1 MSKMTY
7 YSSAKKWGE
16 ALPIGNGKL
25 AGMVY
30 GGIGRERIDIND
42 ATLWSGYPRDYTNPK
57 SAELLDEAR
66 ELVYKGENAK
76 ADEFVKKNMHGEYS
90 ESYLPLG
97 RILIS
102 TDRKEKDNY
111 SRILDIDKAILSVAN
126 GKDTR
131 ESFISYPDDAMFYR
145 MNFADKAKVSIKLYS
160 PLKSNVSMYKDAL
173 CLSGY
178 APDHVVPNYVIG
190 ALRPIKYNE
199 CKAMAFGMICRVE
212 TDGRVKIARKSII
225 IDDATDI
232 LITIRT
238 QTGFKGSDVMPER
251 DIERIKRMLEDSPI
265 ISFSDYEKVKQ
276 RHIKDYTDIYGRH
289 ALELECEEEEKDVL
303 SLLKKA
309 KKGEI
314 DTALVKL
321 LYDYGKYMIVSG
333 SRDSQPLNLQGQWN
347 KSIRPPWSSN
357 LTTNINFQMNYWG
370 AAACNLTECIE
381 PFFNAAQ
388 EILQCGI
395 KTARINYNADGFACN
410 HNVDIWRMTTPVK
423 GNPAYMFAPLCGA
436 WIANEAYAHTITSYG
451 CVDNRI
457 VDITQQASRFCL
469 DYLTPHEGKLVTCPS
484 GSAEAEFFVGSKRCA
499 LDYASALEMGI
510 IKQCLMNCMEA
521 TRNNELKKRCE
532 TALDSLY
539 GYTTVYGRLN
549 EWHDDKPIVEK
560 GHRHFSPL
568 YGLYP
573 AKAMRFYA
581 DRELVKA
588 AESLLDYRMS
598 HAHNSIGWSA
608 AWAMCLY
615 ARLHRSEDVMKIL
628 CGMMAN
634 SLFSN
639 LFGFHPPTY
648 FQIDGNLGFVAAIN
662 EMLFYEEG
670 GIIDLLP
677 ACPDSWQCGKV
688 RGHKIN
694 GIELNIEWRNGR
706 VVSITADK
714 PIRVNSVNVADT
726 VFLDNVK
733 LVKRI

>member
-1 MSKMTY
+1 MSKMIY
-7 YSSAKKWGE
+7 HSPAKKWGE

-30 GGIGRERIDIND
+30 GGIEKERIDIND
-42 ATLWSGYPRDYTNPK
+42 ATLWSGFPRDYTNPK

-76 ADEFVKKNMHGEYS
+76 ADEFVKTNMHGEYS

-97 RILIS
+97 KILIS
-102 TDRKEKDNY
+102 TDRKEKENY
-111 SRILDIDKAILSVAN
+111 TRTLDIDKAVLSVVS
-126 GKDTR
+126 GGDTR
-131 ESFISYPDDAMFYR
+131 ESFISYPDEAMFYR
-145 MNFADKAKVSIKLYS
+145 MKFADKSKVSIKLYS
-160 PLKSNVSMYKDAL
+160 PLKSTVSMYKDAL

-199 CKAMAFGMICRVE
+199 SKAMAFGMICRVE

-225 IDDATDI
+225 IDGATDI

-238 QTGFKGSDVMPER
+238 QTGFKGCDVMPER
-251 DIERIKRMLEDSPI
+251 DIEGIKSALIKRPTVSFCDYDSI
-265 ISFSDYEKVKQ
+265 KQ
-276 RHIKDYTDIYGRH
+276 RHIEDYRAIFSRH
-289 ALELECEEEEKDVL
+289 TLELDYKQQNVP
-303 SLLKKA
+303 SLLKKV

-370 AAACNLTECIE
+370 AAACNLAECIK
-381 PFFNAAQ
+381 PFYTAVE
-388 EILQCGI
+388 EISHCGV

-423 GNPAYMFAPLCGA
+423 GNPAYTYAPLCGA
-436 WIANEAYAHTITSYG
+436 WIANEAYAHTMTSYG
-451 CVDNRI
+451 CVDKRI

-484 GSAEAEFFVGSKRCA
+484 GSAEAEFFVGAKRCA
-499 LDYASALEMGI
+499 LDYASALDMGI
-510 IKQCLMNCMEA
+510 VKQCLMNCIES
-521 TRNNELKKRCE
+521 THDEELKHRCE

-539 GYTTVYGRLN
+539 AYTTVYGRLN

-573 AKAMRFYA
+573 AKVMRFYA

-615 ARLHRSEDVMKIL
+615 ARLHRSKDVMKIMG
-628 CGMMAN
+628 GMMAN
-634 SLFSN
+634 SLFEN

-677 ACPDSWQCGKV
+677 ALPDNWQHGAVK
-688 RGHKIN
+688 GHKIN
-694 GIELNIEWRNGR
+694 GIELNIEWRNGK
-706 VVSITADK
+706 VIVISADK
-714 PIRVNSVNVADT
+714 PIRVNGVNVADT
-726 VFLDNVK
+726 ALLNNVK
-733 LVKRI
+733 IVKRI

>member
-1 MSKMTY
+1 MSKMIY
-7 YSSAKKWGE
+7 YSPAKKWGE

-30 GGIGRERIDIND
+30 GGIEKERIDIND
-42 ATLWSGYPRDYTNPK
+42 ATLWSGFPRDYTNPK

-76 ADEFVKKNMHGEYS
+76 ADEFVKTNMHGEYS

-97 RILIS
+97 KILIS
-102 TDRKEKDNY
+102 TDRKVKENY
-111 SRILDIDKAILSVAN
+111 TRTLDIDEAVLSVVS
-126 GKDTR
+126 GGDTR

-145 MNFADKAKVSIKLYS
+145 MKFAEKSKVSIKLYS
-160 PLKSNVSMYKDAL
+160 PLKSTVSMYKDAL

-199 CKAMAFGMICRVE
+199 SKAMAFGMICRVE

-225 IDDATDI
+225 IDGATDI

-238 QTGFKGSDVMPER
+238 QTGFKGCDVMPDR
-251 DIERIKRMLEDSPI
+251 DTEGIKSALGQRPTV
-265 ISFSDYEKVKQ
+265 SFSDYENIKH
-276 RHIKDYTDIYGRH
+276 RHIEDYKAIFSRH
-289 ALELECEEEEKDVL
+289 TLELDYKEQDVP
-303 SLLKKA
+303 SLLRKV

-370 AAACNLTECIE
+370 AAACNLTECIK
-381 PFFNAAQ
+381 PFYTAAE
-388 EILQCGI
+388 EISQCGV

-423 GNPAYMFAPLCGA
+423 GNPAYMYAPLCGA
-436 WIANEAYAHTITSYG
+436 WIANEAYAHTMTSYG
-451 CVDNRI
+451 CVDKRI
-457 VDITQQASRFCL
+457 VDITQQASLFCL
-469 DYLTPHEGKLVTCPS
+469 DYLTPHDGKLVTCPS
-484 GSAEAEFFVGSKRCA
+484 GSAEAEFFVGAKRCA
-499 LDYASALEMGI
+499 LDYASALDMGI
-510 IKQCLMNCMEA
+510 VKQCLMNCVES
-521 TRNNELKKRCE
+521 THDEELKHRCE

-581 DRELVKA
+581 DRELVKT
-588 AESLLDYRMS
+588 AESLLDYRMN

-615 ARLHRSEDVMKIL
+615 ARLHRSQDVMKIMG
-628 CGMMAN
+628 GMMAN
-634 SLFSN
+634 SLFEN

-677 ACPDSWQCGKV
+677 ACPDSWRQGAV

-694 GIELNIEWRNGR
+694 GIELNIEWYNGK
-706 VVSITADK
+706 VIAISADK
-714 PIRVNSVNVADT
+714 PIRVNGVNVADT
-726 VFLDNVK
+726 ARLNNVK
-733 LVKRI
+733 IVNRI